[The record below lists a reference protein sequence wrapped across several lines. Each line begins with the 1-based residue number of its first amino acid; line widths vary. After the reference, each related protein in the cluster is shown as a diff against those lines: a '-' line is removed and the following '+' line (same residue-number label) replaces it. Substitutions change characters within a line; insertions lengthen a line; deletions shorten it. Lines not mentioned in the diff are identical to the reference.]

1 MHRIFI
7 GGDSRQVVSLTT
19 LIWSITKNAKTPIA
33 ITPLVLE
40 TLPIKRA
47 GLTPFTW
54 SRFLVPYLCNYE
66 GWGLFLDADMI
77 CNGDI
82 SEVFKCGDASKAVHV
97 MKDQPAFEWAS
108 AILFNCAHPDNKV
121 LTPEHIDDPK
131 TNNLHKI
138 GWLPM
143 DQIGNLP
150 REWNVCV
157 PYTANPP
164 ENPKLVHFT
173 QGVPHWWETRNQPH
187 ADKWVE
193 YAREAIG
200 ATVSWWE
207 LMGRSVHRDSVV
219 NRLIVT
225 GEVKDE
231 EDYCR
236 KAGLVLGGTP

>member
-7 GGDSRQVVSLTT
+7 GADDRQVVSLST
-19 LIWSITKNAKTPIA
+19 LIWSITKHAKEPVS

-40 TLPIKRA
+40 ALPIQRQ

-66 GWGLFLDADMI
+66 GLGLFLDADMM

-82 SEVFKCGDASKAVHV
+82 SEVFRLAEDTKAVLV

-108 AILFNCAHPDNKV
+108 AILFNCAHPANRM
-121 LTPEHIDDPK
+121 LTPEFIDDPT

-138 GWLPM
+138 GWLSP
-143 DQIGNLP
+143 DFIGNLP

-157 PYTANPP
+157 PYTGSPP
-164 ENPKLVHFT
+164 DNPKLVHFT

-187 ADKWVE
+187 ADKWVD
-193 YAREAIG
+193 YAKEAIG
-200 ATVSWWE
+200 STVSWWE
-207 LMGRSVHRDSVV
+207 LMGRSVHRDGVV
-219 NRLIVT
+219 DRLIRT
-225 GEVKDE
+225 GEVQDH
-231 EDYCR
+231 EDYAR
-236 KAGLVLGGTP
+236 KAGLIASAAE